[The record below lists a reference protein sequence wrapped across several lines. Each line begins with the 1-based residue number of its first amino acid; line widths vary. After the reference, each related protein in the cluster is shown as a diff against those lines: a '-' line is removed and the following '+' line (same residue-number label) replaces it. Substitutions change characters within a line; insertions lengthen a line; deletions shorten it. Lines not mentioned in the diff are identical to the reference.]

1 MHIFLNKNRRFYNK
15 KGIQLQNMVILLI
28 LILNI
33 SEISEQINHF
43 QGQIKIISTDIYKTD
58 T

>member
-1 MHIFLNKNRRFYNK
+1 
-15 KGIQLQNMVILLI
+15 MVILLI
-28 LILNI
+28 FILNI

-43 QGQIKIISTDIYKTD
+43 QGQNKIISTEIYKTG